1 MLSRDVQYRRLQE
14 NNNDYKDT
22 LRLPRQECGVQ
33 GISWHSADMLRH
45 SFPRT
50 ECETCKCQYHLVKK
64 RASQKCLIFVV
75 VEYISTFESI

>member
-50 ECETCKCQYHLVKK
+50 ECETTIRLRMRKGKTTILQL
-64 RASQKCLIFVV
+64 SLT
-75 VEYISTFESI
+75 E